1 MSRKTFIAIHTYKD
15 DAAKRTIFENFKK
28 TDRTDFDWVERWN
41 FPKAQCIATWVGTD
55 DFFFCHW
62 ESETE
67 EDILTTLTEKGMDKY
82 LINAVYPILMH
93 INKNECTGRNPHKV
107 FADVEV

>member
-1 MSRKTFIAIHTYKD
+1 M
-15 DAAKRTIFENFKK
+15 
-28 TDRTDFDWVERWN
+28 
-41 FPKAQCIATWVGTD
+41 D
-55 DFFFCHW
+55 DFFYCHW

-67 EDILTTLTEKGMDKY
+67 EDILTTLTEKGMDEY